1 MEQPIAQPVK
11 KNAEAIAAAA
21 KIVVQPKIVGTTKAK
36 NADGTPTIRKQKTAP
51 IQKFKMGFGS
61 KSIIVTGANSV
72 KFGIH
77 VSETGKLEKY
87 SENVLG
93 VNDTKIVV
101 LISGIIAARI
111 KAGNTHE
118 EIVAQMRIAGCE
130 NANSIRVFH
139 NLIAKAPI
147 PSADI
152 IATIEAPI
160 VDSDI
165 PAEHEIERNIA
176 E

>member
-1 MEQPIAQPVK
+1 MDTAQPVK

-93 VNDTKIVV
+93 VNDTKIVS
-101 LISGIIAARI
+101 LISGIIVARI
-111 KAGNTHE
+111 RDGNTHE
-118 EIVAQMRIAGCE
+118 EIINQMRTAGCE

-139 NLIAKAPI
+139 NLISKPPI
-147 PSADI
+147 TPADI
-152 IATIEAPI
+152 IAAIEAPI
-160 VDSDI
+160 TDSDI
-165 PAEHEIERNIA
+165 PATGEIETNLIGD
-176 E
+176 

>member
-1 MEQPIAQPVK
+1 MDTVLIQPVK
-11 KNAEAIAAAA
+11 KNAAAIHAASL
-21 KIVVQPKIVGTTKAK
+21 IVQPKIVGATKAK
-36 NADGTPTIRKQKTAP
+36 TAGGAPAVSKQKTAP
-51 IQKFKMGFGS
+51 VQKFRIGFGS
-61 KSIIVTGANSV
+61 KSIIVSGANSV

-77 VSETGKLEKY
+77 ISESGKIDRY

-101 LISGIIAARI
+101 LISGIIVARI

-118 EIVAQMRIAGCE
+118 EIVAQMRTAGCE
-130 NANSIRVFH
+130 SANSIRVFH
-139 NLIAKAPI
+139 NLITKAPI
-147 PSADI
+147 SSAVI
-152 IATIEAPI
+152 IAAIEAPI
-160 VDSDI
+160 IDSDI